1 MNQSLRCTNE
11 GCDNATRK
19 PNQVC
24 LKCRSDELFPS
35 CEYFE
40 NKQKSINVNYCNY
53 HEKTFTELDPRGS
66 WPCDDCEIKEG

>member
-1 MNQSLRCTNE
+1 MKSNYGKCVTD
-11 GCDNATRK
+11 GCNATVK
-19 PNQVC
+19 EKGQVC

-35 CEYFE
+35 CGYFE

-66 WPCDDCEIKEG
+66 